1 MWLLLVIFD
10 QCFDSRLL
18 KVLLVYYVLFL
29 WRIWPNVLHSNHYF
43 VWKPK
48 IITQFFMA
56 LLRDIQYNIYIY
68 GKIKQNNYWYLLSL
82 AKTGLNKKYTI
93 PSNLWLSLTII
104 QDWPHW
110 ILSSLKCSSAL
121 GSVMISDGSVSI
133 CRPSKSIGTRPSRKQ
148 SSDGKRS
155 ESKLPPITQ
164 PSSLARSD
172 STLFASSSAVLEK
185 SAAQS
190 TSVSDLNH

>member
-1 MWLLLVIFD
+1 MLNSFD
-10 QCFDSRLL
+10 WQ
-18 KVLLVYYVLFL
+18 VLLVRYILFL
-29 WRIWPNVLHSNHYF
+29 TRIWPNVLNSNHYL
-43 VWKPK
+43 VWKQKK
-48 IITQFFMA
+48 ITRFIWHFWE
-56 LLRDIQYNIYIY
+56 IYSIIYIY
-68 GKIKQNNYWYLLSL
+68 GKIKQNNWYLLSL
-82 AKTGLNKKYTI
+82 AKTGLNKNYTI
-93 PSNLWLSLTII
+93 PSNLWMSLTIV

-148 SSDGKRS
+148 SSEGKRS

-172 STLFASSSAVLEK
+172 STLFANSSAVLEK
-185 SAAQS
+185 SAAES
-190 TSVSDLNH
+190 TLVSDFNH